1 MYVRHTSLCSC
12 ILSSDSVPCKSST
25 TVTFI
30 EALNITILPRPA
42 NFPLPG
48 CYTLAKVPLKNS
60 LPAWYVYTT
69 EGHTIMVINRVSSGS
84 STAALPVRTLQ
95 HQRTPRTDGT
105 NIVLFRSASN
115 IPQLD
120 VIQILHERGVQ
131 ARAVQRETEF
141 PDQVVRDTAFQPA
154 SLPPAS

>member
-1 MYVRHTSLCSC
+1 MFHPRKGPAQEFPTRMVRIYHRRSYHHGYQPCLFRIVNGGVACTYSPATKD
-12 ILSSDSVPCKSST
+12 SS
-25 TVTFI
+25 
-30 EALNITILPRPA
+30 
-42 NFPLPG
+42 
-48 CYTLAKVPLKNS
+48 
-60 LPAWYVYTT
+60 
-69 EGHTIMVINRVSSGS
+69 H
-84 STAALPVRTLQ
+84 
-95 HQRTPRTDGT
+95 DGT